1 MSEMKKVLIIGGG
14 TAGISVA
21 ARIRLRMP
29 QVEVTVLE
37 PSDKHYYQPLWTL
50 VGGGIFPKEKSMRD
64 EASVIPNGVSWKMDA
79 AEKIDPIAKSVTT
92 KQGETLSYDYLV
104 VATGLV
110 CNWSDIPGLAEAIG
124 TKQVCSNYSYQHVDY
139 TWETIQNFKGG
150 RAVFTH
156 PSGAVKCG
164 GAPQK
169 IMWLAEDW
177 WSREGIRAKMD
188 LQFYLAL
195 PNLFAVEKYR
205 KTLEDEVARREIHCS
220 FEKNLIALDPDKK
233 EAIFADLKGG
243 QDERVSYDMIHV
255 TPPMGPPAF
264 LKNSDL
270 VNSDGWVEVDSST
283 LRHVKYADVFG
294 IGDVSSLPTS
304 KTGAAIRKQ
313 APVVAANLEALI
325 KGDEPS
331 AVYDGYTSCPIVT
344 ARGRLI
350 LAEFGYDKEPQ
361 ETFPFDQSKPRYS
374 MYFLKKWLLPIFYW
388 NGMLKGKM

>member
-1 MSEMKKVLIIGGG
+1 MKTQKILIVGGG

-37 PSDKHYYQPLWTL
+37 PSDKHFYQPLWTL

-64 EASVIPNGVSWKMDA
+64 EASVIPEGVTWKKDA
-79 AEKIDPIAKSVTT
+79 AEKIDPTAKTVTT
-92 KQGETLSYDYLV
+92 KGGVTLSYDYLV

-110 CNWSDIPGLAEAIG
+110 CNWSAIPGLAKSLG

-139 TWETIQNFKGG
+139 TWKTIQNFRGG
-150 RAVFTH
+150 KALFTH

-177 WSREGIRAKMD
+177 WSREGSRAKMD
-188 LQFYLAL
+188 VQFYLAL

-205 KTLEDEVARREIHCS
+205 KTLEDEVIRREIHCS
-220 FEKNLIALDPDKK
+220 FEKNLISLDADKK
-233 EAIFADLKGG
+233 EAVFADLKGG
-243 QDERVSYDMIHV
+243 EEERVSYDMIHV
-255 TPPMGPPAF
+255 TPPMGPPPF
-264 LKNSDL
+264 LKDSGL
-270 VNSDGWVEVDSST
+270 VNADGWVDVDQYT
-283 LRHVKYADVFG
+283 LRHGTYGEVFG

-313 APVVAANLEALI
+313 APVLVENLESVMS
-325 KGDEPS
+325 GREPM
-331 AVYDGYTSCPIVT
+331 AKYDGYTSCPIVT

-350 LAEFGYDKEPQ
+350 LAEFDYDKMPK
-361 ETFPFDQSKPRYS
+361 ETFPFDQAKPRYS
-374 MYFLKKWLLPIFYW
+374 MYLLKKWALPVFYW